1 MKSNTHKIMTISV
14 LWFRLYLHVKLEK
27 QATLYLCLTELKRCS
42 SLPCAEQKLSRRIN
56 ALTLTALIYIYIY
69 IYTVYIY
76 IYISHNNSCLI
87 LLSIKSPWFYIP
99 PISIGL
105 QFSGVSKKSVHAKQL
120 KKALTSKRFGPTSK
134 AAEWNCFQSDL
145 LTNMAGTVSPLKNNE
160 YWNEYW
166 TGIVSLFSIRWQK
179 ERTDTCWNFLN

>member
-1 MKSNTHKIMTISV
+1 MKSNTHKIMTIAV
-14 LWFRLYLHVKLEK
+14 LWFRLYLHVQLEK

-56 ALTLTALIYIYIY
+56 AL
-69 IYTVYIY
+69 
-76 IYISHNNSCLI
+76 SHNKSCLI

-99 PISIGL
+99 LISIGL

-134 AAEWNCFQSDL
+134 AAEWNCFQSDPLTERVDRYL
-145 LTNMAGTVSPLKNNE
+145 LKLFKLAGAFKIQETKLKFDSHHDAQLE
-160 YWNEYW
+160 LLLK
-166 TGIVSLFSIRWQK
+166 SFLKSFSQV
-179 ERTDTCWNFLN
+179 TD